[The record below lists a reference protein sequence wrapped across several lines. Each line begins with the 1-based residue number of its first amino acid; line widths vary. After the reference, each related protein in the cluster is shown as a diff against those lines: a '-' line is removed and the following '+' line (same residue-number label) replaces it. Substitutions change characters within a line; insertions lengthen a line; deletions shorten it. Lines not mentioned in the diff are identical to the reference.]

1 MCSTTKIKSERGI
14 NMNFTISNY
23 YRVTDETHDYY
34 GRVGRLVKETK
45 KGFSE
50 VILKLD
56 FGTTIEVT
64 ESFTPDELGKAFQL
78 YELVYY
84 KGNPYRIIKID
95 THDAELPYKI
105 AEDYSESSVRLW
117 VGHNSLKRNPRDL
130 TQEEYNQFKNQFPV
144 GTKVRITKEGTHD
157 YGVGDIAKISD
168 IKNYSK
174 NMNQMFNT
182 TYENG
187 SFNECGWLYPDEFE
201 PVEEKEEKCEDV
213 SRTYEVWAELHNGSK
228 TCLVT
233 DLISKEQALSRM
245 SDVCYHITN
254 ELMFHVEHTNEFI
267 NTKYIVRAYIQRKIY
282 GTTGEE
288 LAEAV
293 NKLVCNIHGTSI

>member
-1 MCSTTKIKSERGI
+1 MQ
-14 NMNFTISNY
+14 FTISNY
-23 YRVTDETHDYY
+23 YRVTDEEHSYY
-34 GRVGRLVKETK
+34 GRVGRLVKETSNVF
-45 KGFSE
+45 GD

-56 FGTTIEVT
+56 FGYLVEVT
-64 ESFTPDELGKAFQL
+64 ENFLSDQLGEAFQL

-84 KGNPYRIIKID
+84 KGNPYRIIEID
-95 THDAELPYKI
+95 TTDADLPYKI

-144 GTKVRITKEGTHD
+144 GTKVRITKEGTHI
-157 YGVGDIAKISD
+157 YSVGDIAKVSD
-168 IKNYSK
+168 IKDYSK

-182 TYENG
+182 TYEDG

-201 PVEEKEEKCEDV
+201 PVEEKEELYEEAP
-213 SRTYEVWAELHNGSK
+213 RMYEVCAELYNGSK

-254 ELMFHVEHTNEFI
+254 ELMFHVEHTDEFI
-267 NTKYIVRAYIQRKIY
+267 NTKYIVRAYIQREIY
-282 GTTGEE
+282 GTMGEE

-293 NKLVCNIHGTSI
+293 NKLARNVYGTTI

>member
-1 MCSTTKIKSERGI
+1 MQFEIGK
-14 NMNFTISNY
+14 Y

-34 GRVGRLVKETK
+34 GRVGKLVEKRLSLETLTK
-45 KGFSE
+45 M
-50 VILKLD
+50 VLD
-56 FGTTIEVT
+56 FGTLIEVT
-64 ESFTPDELGKAFQL
+64 ESFAPDQLGEAFQL

-95 THDAELPYKI
+95 THDAESPYKI
-105 AEDYSESSVRLW
+105 AEDYSESALRLW
-117 VGHNSLKRNPRDL
+117 VSHKSLKHDPRDL
-130 TQEEYNQFKNQFPV
+130 TKDEYNQFKNQFPV
-144 GTKVRITKEGTHD
+144 GTKVRITKEGTHI
-157 YGVGDIAKISD
+157 YSVGDIAKVSD
-168 IKNYSK
+168 IKDYSK

-182 TYENG
+182 TYEDG

-201 PVEEKEEKCEDV
+201 PVEEKEELYEEAP
-213 SRTYEVWAELHNGSK
+213 RMYEVCAELYNGSK

-245 SDVCYHITN
+245 SDVCYHIAN
-254 ELMFHVEHTNEFI
+254 ELMFHVEHTDEFI
-267 NTKYIVRAYIQRKIY
+267 NTKYIVRAYIQREIY

-293 NKLVCNIHGTSI
+293 NKLARNVYGTTI

>member
-1 MCSTTKIKSERGI
+1 MEFEIGK
-14 NMNFTISNY
+14 Y

-34 GRVGRLVKETK
+34 GRVGKLVKESSTIF
-45 KGFSE
+45 GN

-56 FGTTIEVT
+56 FGMVIEVT
-64 ESFTPDELGKAFQL
+64 ESFTPDQLGEAFQL

-84 KGNPYRIIKID
+84 QCKPYRIIQMD
-95 THDAELPYKI
+95 THDAGMPYKI
-105 AEDYSESSVRLW
+105 AADYSESTERLW
-117 VGHNSLKRNPRDL
+117 VSHTSLKRNPRDL
-130 TQEEYNQFKNQFPV
+130 TKAEYNQFKNQFPV
-144 GTKVRITKEGTHD
+144 GTKVRITKEGTHV

-201 PVEEKEEKCEDV
+201 PVEEKEEPCEEKCEDALQPAPEV
-213 SRTYEVWAELHNGSK
+213 YEIWAELHNGSK

-233 DLISKEQALSRM
+233 DIYSKEHALSRM

-254 ELMFHVEHTNEFI
+254 ELMFHVEHTDEAI
-267 NTKYIVRAYIQRKIY
+267 NTNYIMRVYIQRESCINK
-282 GTTGEE
+282 GEE
-288 LAEAV
+288 LAEAIS
-293 NKLVCNIHGTSI
+293 KLARNIHGTII

>member
-1 MCSTTKIKSERGI
+1 MQFTNS
-14 NMNFTISNY
+14 NF
-23 YRVTDETHDYY
+23 YRVTDENHSYY
-34 GRVGRLVKETK
+34 GRVGRLVKETSNVF
-45 KGFSE
+45 GDVF
-50 VILKLD
+50 LKLD
-56 FGTTIEVT
+56 FGYLVEVA
-64 ESFTPDELGKAFQL
+64 EKFLPDQLGEAFQL

-84 KGNPYRIIKID
+84 KGNPYRIIQID
-95 THDAELPYKI
+95 THDAESPYKI
-105 AEDYSESSVRLW
+105 AEDYSESSVRMW

-130 TQEEYNQFKNQFPV
+130 TKDEYNQFKNQFPV

-157 YGVGDIAKISD
+157 YGVGDIAKISH
-168 IKNYSK
+168 IKDYSK

-201 PVEEKEEKCEDV
+201 PVEEVDEPCEDAPQPAPEV
-213 SRTYEVWAELHNGSK
+213 YEVWAELHNGSK

-233 DLISKEQALSRM
+233 DLTSKQHALDRM
-245 SDVCYHITN
+245 SDVCHHITN
-254 ELMFHVEHTNEFI
+254 NLMFHVEHTDEFI
-267 NTKYIVRAYIQRKIY
+267 NTKYIMRVYIQRGNC

-293 NKLVCNIHGTSI
+293 SKLVRNIHGTAI

>member
-1 MCSTTKIKSERGI
+1 MQFEIGK
-14 NMNFTISNY
+14 Y

-34 GRVGRLVKETK
+34 GIVGKLVKESSTIF
-45 KGFSE
+45 GN

-56 FGTTIEVT
+56 FGMIIEVT
-64 ESFTPDELGKAFQL
+64 ESFTPDQLGEAFQL

-84 KGNPYRIIKID
+84 QCKPYRIIQMD
-95 THDAELPYKI
+95 THDAGLPYKI
-105 AEDYSESSVRLW
+105 AEDYSESTERLW
-117 VGHNSLKRNPRDL
+117 VSHNSLKRNPRDL
-130 TQEEYNQFKNQFPV
+130 TKAEYNQFKNQFSV
-144 GTKVRITKEGTHD
+144 GTKVRITKEGTHT
-157 YGVGDIAKISD
+157 YGVGDIAKISY
-168 IKNYSK
+168 IKEYSE

-201 PVEEKEEKCEDV
+201 PVEEKEEPCEEKCEDV

-233 DLISKEQALSRM
+233 ELISKEDASNHM
-245 SDVCYHITN
+245 SDVCYHITH
-254 ELMFHVEHTNEFI
+254 ELMFHVEHTDEAI
-267 NTKYIVRAYIQRKIY
+267 NTKYIMRVYIQRVNC
-282 GTTGEE
+282 GTMGEE

-293 NKLVCNIHGTSI
+293 NKLVRNIHGTPI

>member
-1 MCSTTKIKSERGI
+1 MQ
-14 NMNFTISNY
+14 FTISYY
-23 YRVTDETHDYY
+23 YRVTDEEHSYY
-34 GRVGRLVKETK
+34 GRVGRLVKETSNVF
-45 KGFSE
+45 GDVF
-50 VILKLD
+50 LKLD
-56 FGTTIEVT
+56 FGYLVEVA
-64 ESFTPDELGKAFQL
+64 EKFSPDQVGEAFQL

-84 KGNPYRIIKID
+84 QGKPYRIIQID
-95 THDAELPYKI
+95 THDAESPYKI
-105 AEDYSESSVRLW
+105 AEDYSESSVCLW

-130 TQEEYNQFKNQFPV
+130 TQEEYNQFKNHFPV
-144 GTKVRITKEGTHD
+144 GTKVRITKEGTHS

-187 SFNECGWLYPDEFE
+187 PFNDCGWLYPDEFE
-201 PVEEKEEKCEDV
+201 PVEEKEEKCEEAPSSD
-213 SRTYEVWAELHNGSK
+213 TYEVWAELHNGSK

-254 ELMFHVEHTNEFI
+254 ELMFHVEHTDEFI
-267 NTKYIVRAYIQRKIY
+267 NTKYIVRAYIQREIY

-288 LAEAV
+288 LAEAI
-293 NKLVCNIHGTSI
+293 NKLVRNVYGTTI

>member
-1 MCSTTKIKSERGI
+1 MT
-14 NMNFTISNY
+14 
-23 YRVTDETHDYY
+23 
-34 GRVGRLVKETK
+34 LVH
-45 KGFSE
+45 
-50 VILKLD
+50 L
-56 FGTTIEVT
+56 
-64 ESFTPDELGKAFQL
+64 
-78 YELVYY
+78 
-84 KGNPYRIIKID
+84 
-95 THDAELPYKI
+95 YKI
-105 AEDYSESSVRLW
+105 AKDYGELTERMW
-117 VGHNSLKRNPRDL
+117 VGHKSLKYHPRNL

-144 GTKVRITKEGTHD
+144 GTKVRITKEGTHI

-174 NMNQMFNT
+174 NMKQMFNT
-182 TYENG
+182 TYEDG

-201 PVEEKEEKCEDV
+201 PVEEKEEPCEDV
-213 SRTYEVWAELHNGSK
+213 SRMYEVCAELYNGSK

-254 ELMFHVEHTNEFI
+254 ELMFHVEHTDEFI
-267 NTKYIVRAYIQRKIY
+267 NTKYIVRAYIQREIY

-293 NKLVCNIHGTSI
+293 NKLARNVYGTTI

>member
-1 MCSTTKIKSERGI
+1 MQ
-14 NMNFTISNY
+14 FTISYY
-23 YRVTDETHDYY
+23 YRVTDEEHSYY
-34 GRVGRLVKETK
+34 GRVGRLVKETSNVF
-45 KGFSE
+45 GDVF
-50 VILKLD
+50 LKLD
-56 FGTTIEVT
+56 FGYLVEVA
-64 ESFTPDELGKAFQL
+64 EKFSPDQVGEAFQL

-84 KGNPYRIIKID
+84 KGKPYRIIQID
-95 THDAELPYKI
+95 THDAESPYKI

-144 GTKVRITKEGTHD
+144 GTKVRITKEGTHI
-157 YGVGDIAKISD
+157 YSVGDIAKVSD
-168 IKNYSK
+168 IKDYSK

-182 TYENG
+182 TYEDG

-201 PVEEKEEKCEDV
+201 PVEEKEELYEEAP
-213 SRTYEVWAELHNGSK
+213 RMYEVCAELYNGSK

-254 ELMFHVEHTNEFI
+254 ELMFHVEHTDEFI
-267 NTKYIVRAYIQRKIY
+267 NTKYIVRAYIQREIY

-293 NKLVCNIHGTSI
+293 NKLARNVYGTTI

>member
-1 MCSTTKIKSERGI
+1 
-14 NMNFTISNY
+14 MNFTISNY
-23 YRVTDETHDYY
+23 YRVTDETHSYY
-34 GRVGRLVKETK
+34 GRVGRLVKEAK
-45 KGFSE
+45 YVLAESF
-50 VILKLD
+50 LKLD
-56 FGTTIEVT
+56 FGTNIEVT
-64 ESFTPDELGKAFQL
+64 ESFTPDQLGEAFQL

-95 THDAELPYKI
+95 THDAESPYKI
-105 AEDYSESSVRLW
+105 AEDYSESSLRLW
-117 VGHNSLKRNPRDL
+117 VSHNSLKHNPREL

-144 GTKVRITKEGTHD
+144 GTKVRITKEGTHI
-157 YGVGDIAKISD
+157 YSVGDIAKISD

-201 PVEEKEEKCEDV
+201 PVEEKEEPYEEKCEDV
-213 SRTYEVWAELHNGSK
+213 SASDTYEIWAELHNGSK

-233 DLISKEQALSRM
+233 DLISKEHALDRM

-254 ELMFHVEHTNEFI
+254 ELMFHVEHTDEAI
-267 NTKYIVRAYIQRKIY
+267 NTKYIMRVYIQRESC

-293 NKLVCNIHGTSI
+293 SKLVRNIHGTTI

>member
-1 MCSTTKIKSERGI
+1 
-14 NMNFTISNY
+14 MNFTISNY
-23 YRVTDETHDYY
+23 YRVTDENHSHY

-45 KGFSE
+45 KVFSE
-50 VILKLD
+50 VILELD
-56 FGTTIEVT
+56 FGTIIEVT
-64 ESFTPDELGKAFQL
+64 ESFTPDQLGEAFQL

-84 KGNPYRIIKID
+84 KGNPYRIIQID
-95 THDAELPYKI
+95 TRDADLSYKI
-105 AEDYSESSVRLW
+105 AEDYSESSFRLW
-117 VGHNSLKRNPRDL
+117 VGHNSLKHDPREL
-130 TQEEYNQFKNQFPV
+130 TQDEYNQFPV
-144 GTKVRITKEGTHD
+144 GTKVRITKEGTHS

-187 SFNECGWLYPDEFE
+187 SFNDCGWLYPDEFE
-201 PVEEKEEKCEDV
+201 PVEEKEEKCEAPCEEKCEDV
-213 SRTYEVWAELHNGSK
+213 SRNYEVWAELHNGSK

-233 DLISKEQALSRM
+233 DLISKEHALHRM

-254 ELMFHVEHTNEFI
+254 ELMFHVEHNNEFI
-267 NTKYIVRAYIQRKIY
+267 NTKYIMRVYIQRENC

-293 NKLVCNIHGTSI
+293 NKLVRNIHGTII

>member
-1 MCSTTKIKSERGI
+1 M
-14 NMNFTISNY
+14 
-23 YRVTDETHDYY
+23 
-34 GRVGRLVKETK
+34 
-45 KGFSE
+45 
-50 VILKLD
+50 KLD
-56 FGTTIEVT
+56 FGYLVEVT
-64 ESFTPDELGKAFQL
+64 EKFLPDQVGEAFQL

-84 KGNPYRIIKID
+84 KGNPYRIIQID
-95 THDAELPYKI
+95 THDAESPYKI

-144 GTKVRITKEGTHD
+144 GTKVRITKEGTHI

-201 PVEEKEEKCEDV
+201 PVEEVDEKCEEAPASD
-213 SRTYEVWAELHNGSK
+213 TYEVWAELHNGSK

-233 DLISKEQALSRM
+233 DLISKEHALDRM

-254 ELMFHVEHTNEFI
+254 ELMFHVEHTDEAI
-267 NTKYIVRAYIQRKIY
+267 NTKYIMRVYIQRESC

-293 NKLVCNIHGTSI
+293 SKLVRNIHGTII

>member
-1 MCSTTKIKSERGI
+1 MQFTNS
-14 NMNFTISNY
+14 NF
-23 YRVTDETHDYY
+23 YRVTDEEHSYY
-34 GRVGRLVKETK
+34 GRVGRLVKETSNVF
-45 KGFSE
+45 GD

-56 FGTTIEVT
+56 FGYLVEVA
-64 ESFTPDELGKAFQL
+64 ENFLPDQVGEAFQL

-84 KGNPYRIIKID
+84 KGNPYRIIQID
-95 THDAELPYKI
+95 THDAESPYKI

-117 VGHNSLKRNPRDL
+117 VGHNSLKRDPRDL
-130 TQEEYNQFKNQFPV
+130 TKDEYNQFKNQFPV
-144 GTKVRITKEGTHD
+144 GTKVRITKEGLHN
-157 YGVGDIAKISD
+157 YRVGDIAKISD
-168 IKNYSK
+168 IEIYSK
-174 NMNQMFNT
+174 TMAEMFDT

-187 SFNECGWLYPDEFE
+187 SFNDRGWLYPDEFE

-213 SRTYEVWAELHNGSK
+213 SRTYEIWAELHNGSK

-233 DLISKEQALSRM
+233 DLISKQHALDRM

-254 ELMFHVEHTNEFI
+254 NLMFHVEHTDEAI
-267 NTKYIVRAYIQRKIY
+267 NTKYIMRVYIQRESF

-293 NKLVCNIHGTSI
+293 NKLVRNVHGTTI

>member
-1 MCSTTKIKSERGI
+1 
-14 NMNFTISNY
+14 MNFTISNY
-23 YRVTDETHDYY
+23 YRVTDETHSYY
-34 GRVGRLVKETK
+34 GRVGRLVKEAK
-45 KGFSE
+45 YVFSG

-64 ESFTPDELGKAFQL
+64 ESFAPDQLGEAFQL

-84 KGNPYRIIKID
+84 KGNPYRIIQID
-95 THDAELPYKI
+95 THDAGLPYKI
-105 AEDYSESSVRLW
+105 AEDYSESSLRLW
-117 VGHNSLKRNPRDL
+117 VSHNSLKHNPRDL

-144 GTKVRITKEGTHD
+144 GTKVRITKEGTHS

-201 PVEEKEEKCEDV
+201 PVEEVDEKCEEAPASD
-213 SRTYEVWAELHNGSK
+213 TYEVWAELHNGSK

-233 DLISKEQALSRM
+233 DLISKEHALDRM

-254 ELMFHVEHTNEFI
+254 ELMFHVEHTDEAI
-267 NTKYIVRAYIQRKIY
+267 NTKYIMRVYIQRESC

-293 NKLVCNIHGTSI
+293 SKLVRNIHGTTI

>member
-1 MCSTTKIKSERGI
+1 
-14 NMNFTISNY
+14 MNFTISNY
-23 YRVTDETHDYY
+23 YRVTDETHSYY
-34 GRVGRLVKETK
+34 GRVGRLVKETSNVF
-45 KGFSE
+45 GD
-50 VILKLD
+50 VTLKLD
-56 FGTTIEVT
+56 FGYLVEVT
-64 ESFTPDELGKAFQL
+64 EKFLPDQVGEAFQL

-84 KGNPYRIIKID
+84 KGNPYRIIQID
-95 THDAELPYKI
+95 THDAESPYKI

-144 GTKVRITKEGTHD
+144 GTKVRITKEGTHI

-201 PVEEKEEKCEDV
+201 PVEEVDEKCEEAPASD
-213 SRTYEVWAELHNGSK
+213 TYEVWAELHNGSK

-233 DLISKEQALSRM
+233 DLISKEHALDRM

-254 ELMFHVEHTNEFI
+254 ELMFHVEHTDEAI
-267 NTKYIVRAYIQRKIY
+267 NTKYIMRVYIQRESC

-293 NKLVCNIHGTSI
+293 SKLVRNIHGTII

>member
-1 MCSTTKIKSERGI
+1 MQFTNS
-14 NMNFTISNY
+14 NF
-23 YRVTDETHDYY
+23 YRVTDENHSYY
-34 GRVGRLVKETK
+34 GRVGRLVEKRLSLESLTK
-45 KGFSE
+45 M
-50 VILKLD
+50 VLD
-56 FGTTIEVT
+56 FGTNIEVT
-64 ESFTPDELGKAFQL
+64 ESFAPYQVGEAFQL

-84 KGNPYRIIKID
+84 KGNPYRIIQID

-105 AEDYSESSVRLW
+105 AEDYSESSLRLW

-130 TQEEYNQFKNQFPV
+130 TKEEYNQFKNQFPV
-144 GTKVRITKEGTHD
+144 GTKVRITKEGTHN
-157 YGVGDIAKISD
+157 YGVGDIAKISA

-201 PVEEKEEKCEDV
+201 PVEEVDEKCEEAPASD
-213 SRTYEVWAELHNGSK
+213 TYEVWAELHNGSK

-233 DLISKEQALSRM
+233 DLISKEHALDRM

-254 ELMFHVEHTNEFI
+254 ELMFHVEHTDEAI
-267 NTKYIVRAYIQRKIY
+267 NTKYIMRVYIQRESC

-293 NKLVCNIHGTSI
+293 SKLVRNIHGTII

>member
-1 MCSTTKIKSERGI
+1 MQ
-14 NMNFTISNY
+14 FTISYY
-23 YRVTDETHDYY
+23 YRVTDEEHIYY
-34 GRVGRLVKETK
+34 GRVGRLVKESK
-45 KGFSE
+45 NVFRD

-56 FGTTIEVT
+56 FGTNIEVT
-64 ESFTPDELGKAFQL
+64 ESFTPDQLGEAFQL

-84 KGNPYRIIKID
+84 KGNSCRIIKID
-95 THDAELPYKI
+95 TFDADLPYKI
-105 AEDYSESSVRLW
+105 AEDYRESSVSLW

-130 TQEEYNQFKNQFPV
+130 TKDDYNQFKNQFPV
-144 GTKVRITKEGTHD
+144 GTKVRITKEGTHI

-174 NMNQMFNT
+174 NMKQMFNT
-182 TYENG
+182 TYEDG
-187 SFNECGWLYPDEFE
+187 SFNERGWLYPDEFE
-201 PVEEKEEKCEDV
+201 PVEEKEEPCEGV
-213 SRTYEVWAELHNGSK
+213 SGTYEVWAELHNGSK

-233 DLISKEQALSRM
+233 DLISKEHTLSRM

-254 ELMFHVEHTNEFI
+254 ELMFHVEHTDEFI
-267 NTKYIVRAYIQRKIY
+267 NTKYIVRAYIQREIY

-293 NKLVCNIHGTSI
+293 NKLVRNIHGTTI

>member
-1 MCSTTKIKSERGI
+1 MH
-14 NMNFTISNY
+14 FTISNY
-23 YRVTDETHDYY
+23 YRVTDEEHSYY
-34 GRVGRLVKETK
+34 GRVGRLVKESTK
-45 KGFSE
+45 VFGD

-56 FGTTIEVT
+56 FGYLVEVT
-64 ESFTPDELGKAFQL
+64 ENFLSDQLGEAFQL

-84 KGNPYRIIKID
+84 KGNPYRIIEID
-95 THDAELPYKI
+95 TTDADLPYKI
-105 AEDYSESSVRLW
+105 AEDYSESSLRLW
-117 VGHNSLKRNPRDL
+117 VSHNSLKRNPRDL

-144 GTKVRITKEGTHD
+144 GTKVRITKEGTHIYD
-157 YGVGDIAKISD
+157 VGDIAKISE
-168 IKNYSK
+168 IEEYSEK
-174 NMNQMFNT
+174 MTQMFNT
-182 TYENG
+182 TYEDG

-201 PVEEKEEKCEDV
+201 PVEEKEELYEEAP
-213 SRTYEVWAELHNGSK
+213 RMYEVCAELYNGSK

-254 ELMFHVEHTNEFI
+254 ELMFHVEHTDEFI
-267 NTKYIVRAYIQRKIY
+267 NAKYIVRAYIQREIY

-293 NKLVCNIHGTSI
+293 NKLARNVYGTTI

>member
-1 MCSTTKIKSERGI
+1 MR
-14 NMNFTISNY
+14 FTISNY
-23 YRVTDETHDYY
+23 YRVTDEEHNYY
-34 GRVGRLVKETK
+34 GRVGRLVKETSNVF
-45 KGFSE
+45 GDVF
-50 VILKLD
+50 LKLD
-56 FGTTIEVT
+56 FGYLVEVA
-64 ESFTPDELGKAFQL
+64 EKFSPDQVGEAFQL

-84 KGNPYRIIKID
+84 QGKPYHIIQID
-95 THDAELPYKI
+95 THDADSPYKI

-117 VGHNSLKRNPRDL
+117 VGHNSLKRDPRDL

-144 GTKVRITKEGTHD
+144 GTKVRVTKEGTHNYD
-157 YGVGDIAKISD
+157 VGDIAKISD

-201 PVEEKEEKCEDV
+201 PVEEKEEPCEGV
-213 SRTYEVWAELHNGSK
+213 SDTYEVWAELHNGSK

-254 ELMFHVEHTNEFI
+254 ELMFHVEHTDEFI
-267 NTKYIVRAYIQRKIY
+267 NTKYIVRAYIQRESC
-282 GTTGEE
+282 GTKGEE
-288 LAEAV
+288 LAEAI
-293 NKLVCNIHGTSI
+293 NKLVRNIDGTTI

>member
-1 MCSTTKIKSERGI
+1 MQ
-14 NMNFTISNY
+14 FTNSNY
-23 YRVTDETHDYY
+23 YRVTDENHSYY
-34 GRVGRLVKETK
+34 GRVGRLVKEAK
-45 KGFSE
+45 YVFSG

-64 ESFTPDELGKAFQL
+64 ESFAPDQLGEAFQL

-84 KGNPYRIIKID
+84 EGNPYRIIQID
-95 THDAELPYKI
+95 TYDAGLPYKI
-105 AEDYSESSVRLW
+105 AEDYSESSLHLW
-117 VGHNSLKRNPRDL
+117 VSHNSLKHNPRDL

-144 GTKVRITKEGTHD
+144 GTKVRITKEGTHS

-201 PVEEKEEKCEDV
+201 PVEEKEEPCEEKCEDV
-213 SRTYEVWAELHNGSK
+213 SASDTYEVWAELHNGSK

-233 DLISKEQALSRM
+233 DLISKEHALHRM
-245 SDVCYHITN
+245 SDVCHHITN

-267 NTKYIVRAYIQRKIY
+267 NTKYIMRVYIHRERC
-282 GTTGEE
+282 GTAGEE

-293 NKLVCNIHGTSI
+293 SKLVRNIHGTII